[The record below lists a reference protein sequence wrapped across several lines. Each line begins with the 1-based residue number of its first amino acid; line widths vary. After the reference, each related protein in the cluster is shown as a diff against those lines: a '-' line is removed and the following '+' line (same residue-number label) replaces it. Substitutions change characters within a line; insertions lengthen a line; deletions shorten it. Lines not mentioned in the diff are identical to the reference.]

1 VNSVGIDLHRGRSRV
16 AVIDDRGELSL
27 SRRIVNDR
35 EAFLELLDSLEGE
48 SRIAVEAT

>member
-1 VNSVGIDLHRGRSRV
+1 VNSVGIDLHRDRSQV

-35 EAFLELLDSLEGE
+35 ETFLELLDSLEGE